1 MTCVLSK
8 TERRSIGRC
17 SGFFC
22 LLLVRHYTSYGAM
35 TERGLMPPSF
45 GANRS
50 LFFSNKRGTSFS
62 NKRGTLFSNKRGT
75 TYCFAGVLSNLLHN
89 QCILHGSIY
98 RLPYTEQ
105 ALHGNS
111 SYPIGGVPTWF
122 GGWIIDSGYQM
133 TVLPYILYLNTTAQ
147 IWSQFP
153 GDTTGY
159 AACQ

>member
-50 LFFSNKRGTSFS
+50 LFFSNKRGTTVERGSSRNRAGKFVNLCRPRRHMCRFHVFFSQKKRIKKSF
-62 NKRGTLFSNKRGT
+62 FYT
-75 TYCFAGVLSNLLHN
+75 TSLLLLCCWQDPCKWIPLVICIFFHYLSSFPFT
-89 QCILHGSIY
+89 ILQEI
-98 RLPYTEQ
+98 E
-105 ALHGNS
+105 ALEKWMILRAS
-111 SYPIGGVPTWF
+111 SAVRRH
-122 GGWIIDSGYQM
+122 
-133 TVLPYILYLNTTAQ
+133 
-147 IWSQFP
+147 
-153 GDTTGY
+153 
-159 AACQ
+159 

>member
-1 MTCVLSK
+1 MYGEFMTCVLSK

-62 NKRGTLFSNKRGT
+62 NKRGTTF
-75 TYCFAGVLSNLLHN
+75 F
-89 QCILHGSIY
+89 IY
-98 RLPYTEQ
+98 
-105 ALHGNS
+105 
-111 SYPIGGVPTWF
+111 VP
-122 GGWIIDSGYQM
+122 DK
-133 TVLPYILYLNTTAQ
+133 
-147 IWSQFP
+147 
-153 GDTTGY
+153 
-159 AACQ
+159 

>member
-50 LFFSNKRGTSFS
+50 LFFSNKRGT
-62 NKRGTLFSNKRGT
+62 T
-75 TYCFAGVLSNLLHN
+75 NLRSGPARRPGRKLEA
-89 QCILHGSIY
+89 QPGS
-98 RLPYTEQ
+98 
-105 ALHGNS
+105 A
-111 SYPIGGVPTWF
+111 
-122 GGWIIDSGYQM
+122 
-133 TVLPYILYLNTTAQ
+133 
-147 IWSQFP
+147 
-153 GDTTGY
+153 
-159 AACQ
+159 